1 MSRSA
6 EQRTLSLFTRKTD
19 QEDPSRAGTKPIDGP
34 VRRAKKKV
42 TWSKKMEVWTSSLD
56 EKIVGHVTFYKAY
69 DKEGAFVGSFERIV
83 DATLAIEARR

>member
-1 MSRSA
+1 M
-6 EQRTLSLFTRKTD
+6 
-19 QEDPSRAGTKPIDGP
+19 
-34 VRRAKKKV
+34 RRAKV
-42 TWSKKMEVWTSSLD
+42 SWSQNGETWTSSLD